1 MTEPA
6 ERTVRRRAR
15 PLGLILAI
23 AGPTVILVI
32 GAWQRRWTTDDA
44 FINFRIVDQ
53 LVAGHGP
60 VFNQGERVEAYT
72 SPLWLG
78 VLAVGRLLPWRI
90 EYVSIALSISLSA
103 AGIVL
108 MSLASYRMLRPTIDD
123 ALPEAIEGTEA
134 TGAAARAARIWWL
147 PAGTLV
153 LVALPPVW
161 DFATAGLETG
171 LTLAW
176 IGALALALAYASER
190 PDQPPWWALV
200 VAGLGP
206 LIRPECAI
214 PSAAVLVVI
223 AARSW
228 RASGVWSTARRL
240 AIALAIPFAYQLF
253 RMAYFA
259 TLVPNTALAKAASF
273 THWRQGWGYL
283 TDFAWPYVL
292 VVPVAALAVGGFA
305 AVRDLP
311 AGRRVTLA
319 VLPVAGALQ
328 ALFIVR
334 AGGDYARA
342 RLLLPPLFA
351 LVAPFAL
358 LPVRFARLVAPE
370 PDGEP
375 ADRPER
381 RWRPALVAPAVAVLV
396 VGLWAVMVAGWVRPG
411 GVTTVGRSFVTDG
424 RQAFVDASGIRNPV
438 TAEQQGWGKSSA
450 PAARIRA
457 QAITVGSQPMDV
469 TPAPGLDTPM
479 VAIHGVGVSGYSVG
493 TGVYVLDQLGLGDP
507 ITSRFRLTKPGLI
520 GHEKP
525 QPMPWLAARL
535 SEDPIDPASLGGSG
549 FALPLYV
556 SAPGRFPD
564 DVDAARRA
572 LECRPL
578 RDLHAALSRPLTI
591 GRAASNV
598 WHSFANT
605 RLQIDPDPHRAEREL
620 C

>member
-1 MTEPA
+1 M
-6 ERTVRRRAR
+6 RRRVR

-23 AGPTVILVI
+23 AGPTAVLVI

-44 FINFRIVDQ
+44 FINFRIVDH

-78 VLAVGRLLPWRI
+78 VLAIGRLLPWRI

-108 MSLASYRMLRPTIDD
+108 MSLASQRMLRPAVADG
-123 ALPEAIEGTEA
+123 LPGATDA
-134 TGAAARAARIWWL
+134 TGTNDATARAGRIWWM

-161 DFATAGLETG
+161 DFATGGLETG
-171 LTLAW
+171 LTMAW
-176 IGALALALAYASER
+176 IGGLALGLAYSSER
-190 PDQPPWWALV
+190 ADHPPWWVLV

-206 LIRPECAI
+206 LIRPDCAI
-214 PSAAVLVVI
+214 PSAAVLLII

-228 RASGVWSTARRL
+228 TASGVWPTARRL

-283 TDFAWPYVL
+283 TDFASPYVL
-292 VVPVAALAVGGFA
+292 VVPLAALAFGSFA
-305 AVRDLP
+305 VVRELP
-311 AGRRVTLA
+311 AGRRLTLV

-358 LPVRFARLVAPE
+358 LPVRVEQRLLPGA
-370 PDGEP
+370 DGEAP
-375 ADRPER
+375 DLAKPR
-381 RWRPALVAPAVAVLV
+381 RRLGLVAPAVAVLV
-396 VGLWAVMVAGWVRPG
+396 VGLWAATVAGWVRPG
-411 GVTTVGRSFVTDG
+411 GTTTVGRSFVADG
-424 RQAFVDASGIRNPV
+424 REAFVDASGIRNPV

-457 QAITVGSQPMDV
+457 QAITVGSRPIDA

-507 ITSRFRLTKPGLI
+507 ITSRFRLTVPGLI

-525 QPMPWLAARL
+525 QPTPWLAARV
-535 SEDPIDPASLGGSG
+535 SDDPIDPSTLGGSG
-549 FALPLYV
+549 FALPLYEP
-556 SAPGRFPD
+556 APGRYAD
-564 DVDAARRA
+564 DVDAARHA
-572 LECRPL
+572 LDCRPL

-591 GRAASNV
+591 RRAASNV

-605 RLQIDPDPHRAEREL
+605 KLQIDPDPQRAEREL